1 MAKFVPLIP
10 SEENSSAAWYTSVG
24 AGFASGLLKTVEG
37 IVSLGAELVDLGAD
51 SNSVATIEKFFDD
64 VNIFE
69 DTAQERVAGK
79 LVEVF
84 TQIGIPGGAGFKL
97 ATKLADKAI
106 KAKKA
111 GTYANLKGKSV
122 MDGMKKAKSL
132 NDRIPDGTKRFAAG
146 VFGGAT
152 GETLVADVEEI
163 GTFGD
168 FFEGPTALDTVEGEG
183 REEAGR
189 RLLNRLKFGS
199 ESLFIT
205 PFVFGVGKGGKALA
219 KRGKD
224 LAYSNSAFER
234 WVDKY
239 IGSPFRP
246 RGDLPQEVF
255 ESEMA
260 KAGLKAKD
268 TFRAKEIVE
277 NITKEV
283 DEIFPR
289 TGKFFDTSTNK
300 EQVAFYK
307 KLNDV
312 LFEGDLSKP
321 INPKAID
328 DLSKF
333 LKNKEVSEEAAQN
346 IITNLNSAR
355 GEFTNLIQILN
366 RNAGTKKAAGAKDL
380 QAIMKERIE
389 GWLGGTYRIFQ
400 KPRGLFKLFQKFK
413 PTDEAYARSVNLFRR
428 YLAQTDKTR
437 KTPVKLEQ
445 DQFGQFVPE
454 GTEYYERA
462 KFLVDDIVNQ
472 VQIKKKPAGLP
483 DVTYT
488 DATAMGKTKSFEKA
502 IGKGSKVFRELFGE
516 IQDPRYS
523 IFNAMTNLSAVA
535 RTASYFDDISLQNR
549 QVQEAGGRGFF
560 WETEDLAKQ
569 AVNSPNTGIEIVSID
584 TVTQKLPGGNTL
596 VSPLAGKF
604 TTKEIADGIKN
615 INDIGA
621 GLTQVIRG
629 REGANPAEK
638 AATWFYRNLLL
649 FPKGVSQLAKTVLS
663 IPTHLRNFFS
673 AGAFASANGILF
685 EGLTNPT
692 LLRKAFGEGI
702 NVSGL
707 LKLGPNSPQ
716 AQQAYRELLEL
727 GVVNS
732 QVQIGDLIN
741 LLKDVTGNPGVVSTD
756 SVLKPFMSKLKK
768 LGQFFQ
774 GKYVA
779 EDDTWKITNYVVELD
794 RLKQAA
800 VKQGVELTPEA
811 IQGLKREAANIVKN
825 TVPNYAYVGSA
836 VKTARILPIGNFM
849 SFPAEIIRTTSN
861 IAEQGIKELKHSRPT
876 RGSNV
881 TPYVIDAETGQLVKN
896 DNPMY
901 GTGFKRLSGMAF
913 TLGAVPVITTEGAK
927 AIYDVTEEEIQALRQ
942 FVPEWSKNST
952 LIPIRTDDGEL
963 RYIDFSHSNAY
974 DVIARPY
981 RTLVNNIIAGEQND
995 QTLLSGFVDGVTEA
1009 SAEIMNPFISESIW
1023 TEATADIIVR
1033 GGRTKEGRQL
1043 YTDQTPTGNKA
1054 AIRFL
1059 HLGQALAP
1067 SYRQFQR
1074 LGQAAFGT
1082 PTKRGDELSIGPEL
1096 AGFMGLRPIKVDP
1109 LASMGFK
1116 IAEYQQGIRN
1126 ARREFTGGYFGIL
1139 RGGRIKPND
1148 VITAF
1153 YNSNRARF
1161 LVQQEMNKNINA
1173 ANILGVDSTT
1183 LRTEFKDRQ
1192 LSPKTFNNLANGVFE
1207 PYFPS
1212 EDIRARFAEI
1222 ARNIGDPNI
1231 YLEVAPTLRA
1241 MRSLFRTLPLTS
1253 GFDVELDDYLFENI
1267 STPPLPQTGQPI
1279 VNQGGG
1285 VEGVDP
1291 TTNLTSTEQALLSPE
1306 EQIIRQRLRTT

>member
-51 SNSVATIEKFFDD
+51 SNSVATVEKFFDD

-260 KAGLKAKD
+260 KAGLKARD

-355 GEFTNLIQILN
+355 GEFTNLIEILN

-380 QAIMKERIE
+380 QTIMKERIE

-400 KPRGLFKLFQKFK
+400 KPRGLFKLFQKYK
-413 PTDEAYARSVNLFRR
+413 PTDEAYANAINLFRR
-428 YLAQTDKTR
+428 YLARTDKTR
-437 KTPVKLEQ
+437 TTAYDP
-445 DQFGQFVPE
+445 G
-454 GTEYYERA
+454 GSEYYERA

-488 DATAMGKTKSFEKA
+488 DATAMSKTKSFEKA
-502 IGKGSKVFRELFGE
+502 MGKGSKVFRELFGE

-584 TVTQKLPGGNTL
+584 TVTQKLPGGSTL

-727 GVVNS
+727 VVVNS

-741 LLKDVTGNPGVVSTD
+741 LLRDVTANPGVVSTD
-756 SVLKPFMSKLKK
+756 SILKPFMSKLKK

-901 GTGFKRLSGMAF
+901 GTGFKRLTGMAT
-913 TLGAVPVITTEGAK
+913 TLVVVPEVVVEGAK

-1173 ANILGVDSTT
+1173 ANILGVDSTR

-1241 MRSLFRTLPLTS
+1241 MRSLFRTLPLTG